1 MAGKEDK
8 TGDFYEVLGL
18 RKECSEAELKGAYKK
33 LAMKWHPDKCSASGN
48 TQSMEEA
55 KEKFQEIHT
64 AYSVL
69 SDTNK
74 RFLYDVGVYDKDDHN
89 DEKGMGDFLG
99 EITQIMNQTKHV
111 VRQFR
116 SVSSSNYIPFE
127 EGDHDSFEKLQ
138 QMFVEMFQGDLD
150 SGFCGPWTCSTNDHS
165 RSSSGPQFGNG
176 GGNGGNKRGN
186 SDINSGKAN
195 LDGLEYAGSS
205 FSVGLSDGG
214 QSSKGKGT
222 FNHNNSKRRT
232 GRKQKVSAKHD
243 FSSRC

>member
-18 RKECSEAELKGAYKK
+18 RKECTEAELKGAYKK

-48 TQSMEEA
+48 TQSMGEA
-55 KEKFQEIHT
+55 KEKFQEIQT

-74 RFLYDVGVYDKDDHN
+74 RFLYDVGVYDKDDDN

-99 EITQIMNQTKHV
+99 EITQIMNQTKH
-111 VRQFR
+111 
-116 SVSSSNYIPFE
+116 

-138 QMFVEMFQGDLD
+138 HMFVEMFQGDLD

-176 GGNGGNKRGN
+176 GSNGGNKRSNTDMN
-186 SDINSGKAN
+186 SEKAN
-195 LDGLEYAGSS
+195 LDGLEYAASS
-205 FSVGLSDGG
+205 FSIGLSDGG
-214 QSSKGKGT
+214 QSSKGKGN
-222 FNHNNSKRRT
+222 FNNNNSKRRT

-243 FSSRC
+243 FSS